1 MLVNP
6 GSVEEMSIYGLGDS
20 VVNVPT
26 KTSGMIET
34 LYGVPQSMGG
44 NRRDP
49 RHTREGDM
57 EGGGVLGRH
66 VTTQRG

>member
-1 MLVNP
+1 MLVNQ

-20 VVNVPT
+20 VMNVPT
-26 KTSGMIET
+26 KTPGVIET

-49 RHTREGDM
+49 RHIREGDM
-57 EGGGVLGRH
+57 EGGGVLDRH